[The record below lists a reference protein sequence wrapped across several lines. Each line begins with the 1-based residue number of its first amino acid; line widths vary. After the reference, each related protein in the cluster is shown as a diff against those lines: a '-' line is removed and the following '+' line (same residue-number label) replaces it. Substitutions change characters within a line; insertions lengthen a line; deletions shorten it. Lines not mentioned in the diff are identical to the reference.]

1 LGPVRIICFQLN
13 LGISGFGMIMK
24 PWGVN
29 LIVKYM
35 SPVQNIVPV
44 MIPSD
49 ITSERIFLFVSGS
62 SEILNSDYRLA
73 SIHCHQETVQ
83 NAFYK
88 LWDGA
93 IQPDVVLLVN
103 PDESYT
109 ELLKLLS
116 EQNTPVVYYTP
127 RFDQTS
133 KEIAIKLQV
142 DDYLYGSI
150 NEDFIKH
157 IDVLKKIK
165 TFKSNFKK
173 GIQSITVTP
182 QISKDD
188 MPSKKMWSM
197 KRLIDI
203 AVSFTG
209 LAFLSPIMLLIAIAI
224 KLESKGSMFYTSKRS
239 GTGYRVFDFYKF
251 RTMRQGSDKEL
262 KNLTN
267 QYAEGAGEGNT
278 AVFFKVKNDPRITG
292 LGQFLRSTS
301 LDELPQ
307 LFNVLKGDMSLVG
320 NRPLPLYEAEQ
331 LTRDLIAARFL
342 APAGITGLW
351 QVTKRG
357 KENMLPE
364 ERIQLDIEY
373 ALKNSFLFDMKILL
387 KTFFVLLQKERV

>member
-1 LGPVRIICFQLN
+1 
-13 LGISGFGMIMK
+13 
-24 PWGVN
+24 
-29 LIVKYM
+29 
-35 SPVQNIVPV
+35 
-44 MIPSD
+44 
-49 ITSERIFLFVSGS
+49 
-62 SEILNSDYRLA
+62 
-73 SIHCHQETVQ
+73 
-83 NAFYK
+83 
-88 LWDGA
+88 
-93 IQPDVVLLVN
+93 
-103 PDESYT
+103 
-109 ELLKLLS
+109 
-116 EQNTPVVYYTP
+116 
-127 RFDQTS
+127 
-133 KEIAIKLQV
+133 
-142 DDYLYGSI
+142 
-150 NEDFIKH
+150 
-157 IDVLKKIK
+157 VLKKIK

-173 GIQSITVTP
+173 GIQSIAVTP
-182 QISKDD
+182 QISKED
-188 MPSKKMWSM
+188 MPSKKMWSF
-197 KRLIDI
+197 KRAIDI

-209 LAFLSPIMLLIAIAI
+209 LAALSPIMVLIAIAV
-224 KLESKGSMFYTSKRS
+224 KLESKGSIFYISKRS

-267 QYAEGAGEGNT
+267 QYAEGTGEGNT
-278 AVFFKVKNDPRITG
+278 AVFFKVKNDPRITR

-357 KENMLPE
+357 KENMSPE

>member
-1 LGPVRIICFQLN
+1 
-13 LGISGFGMIMK
+13 
-24 PWGVN
+24 
-29 LIVKYM
+29 M
-35 SPVQNIVPV
+35 SPVQNVVPV

-62 SEILNSDYRLA
+62 SEILSSDYRLA
-73 SIHCHQETVQ
+73 SIHCHQETAQ

-127 RFDQTS
+127 KFDHTS
-133 KEIAIKLQV
+133 KEVAIKLQV

-173 GIQSITVTP
+173 GIQSIAVTP

-197 KRLIDI
+197 KRVSDI
-203 AVSFTG
+203 AISFTG
-209 LAFLSPIMLLIAIAI
+209 LTILSPIMLLLAIAI
-224 KLESKGSMFYTSKRS
+224 KLESKGSIFYISKRS
-239 GTGYRVFDFYKF
+239 GTGYKVFDFYKF

-278 AVFFKVKNDPRITG
+278 AIFFKVKNDPRITR

-357 KENMLPE
+357 KENMSPE

>member
-1 LGPVRIICFQLN
+1 
-13 LGISGFGMIMK
+13 MA
-24 PWGVN
+24 
-29 LIVKYM
+29 
-35 SPVQNIVPV
+35 PVQNVVPV

-62 SEILNSDYRLA
+62 TETLTSEYRLA
-73 SIHCHQETVQ
+73 SIHCHQETAQ

-103 PDESYT
+103 PEESYT
-109 ELLKLLS
+109 ELLKLLND
-116 EQNTPVVYYTP
+116 QNIPVVYYAP
-127 RFDQTS
+127 KFDQTS
-133 KEIAIKLQV
+133 KEVAIKLQV
-142 DDYLYGSI
+142 DDFLYGSI

-165 TFKSNFKK
+165 TFKGNFKN
-173 GIQSITVTP
+173 GIQSISVSP
-182 QISKDD
+182 QISQDEL
-188 MPSKKMWSM
+188 PSKKMWSL
-197 KRLIDI
+197 KRVIDI
-203 AVSFTG
+203 VVSLSG
-209 LAFLSPIMLLIAIAI
+209 LIALSPIMLLIAIAI
-224 KLESKGSMFYTSKRS
+224 KLESKGSIFYISKRS

-251 RTMRQGSDKEL
+251 RTMRQGADKEL

-267 QYAEGAGEGNT
+267 QYAEGSDN
-278 AVFFKVKNDPRITG
+278 AVFFKVKNDPRITR

-357 KENMLPE
+357 KDNMSPE